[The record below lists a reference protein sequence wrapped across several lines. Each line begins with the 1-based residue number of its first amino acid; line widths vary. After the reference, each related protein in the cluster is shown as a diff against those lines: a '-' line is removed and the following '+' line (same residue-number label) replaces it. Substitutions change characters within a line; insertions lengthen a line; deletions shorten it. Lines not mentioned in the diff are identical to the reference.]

1 MTLLETMP
9 LSKDSNVSDAP
20 PSYTALDPLP
30 RLSQYSS
37 AAHAED
43 QRAGL
48 SVFARARKAVEAKKT
63 VLEVL
68 RDLVKQP
75 DTPRACL
82 LLNACADACTTY
94 KHSLPTLL
102 QEKTIEG
109 RTPLYWAII
118 NRPACSDDTPDI
130 VSLLISHTAPLTD
143 ATIDEVRLACLHVS
157 DNALFQRLRSSSEF
171 APLSGKDEIVAGGTK
186 TMDVVVVEDA
196 EHDAAAFI
204 VKLRV
209 PMFQKRMRVS
219 EEIRLEF
226 IAKGRLWELTFLV
239 VKSLDKR
246 LNYESKFREG
256 SWVVKLAL
264 LRHSSPT
271 WIDGAYLIIDDPCAR
286 DSTPEPNPQ
295 IKVPLESK
303 HQLTAPYS
311 SGSYDGKMVAVA
323 FETHAEMNTLQFTS
337 CPYLDADGALVAR
350 VEGRLVRPQGAVDP
364 QSGCIV
370 C

>member
-37 AAHAED
+37 AAYAED

-130 VSLLISHTAPLTD
+130 VSLLISHAAPLTD
-143 ATIDEVRLACLHVS
+143 ATIDEVRRACLHVS

-171 APLSGKDEIVAGGTK
+171 APLSGKDEIVAGGTRP
-186 TMDVVVVEDA
+186 MDVVVVEDA
-196 EHDAAAFI
+196 ENDAAAFI

-226 IAKGRLWELTFLV
+226 IAKGAYIRTTSWRPV
-239 VKSLDKR
+239 SLRDGSR
-246 LNYESKFREG
+246 CRISMPTGCSRYFFSLEG
-256 SWVVKLAL
+256 CG
-264 LRHSSPT
+264 SSRF
-271 WIDGAYLIIDDPCAR
+271 W
-286 DSTPEPNPQ
+286 S
-295 IKVPLESK
+295 
-303 HQLTAPYS
+303 
-311 SGSYDGKMVAVA
+311 
-323 FETHAEMNTLQFTS
+323 
-337 CPYLDADGALVAR
+337 
-350 VEGRLVRPQGAVDP
+350 
-364 QSGCIV
+364 
-370 C
+370 